1 MVRIRFG
8 LFASIVLAAVVLGMI
23 APGQARGQQSYG
35 IDFVTVGA
43 PGNAPINDPNAPVYS
58 RAQGRGS
65 VAYAYRIGRYETTS
79 AEWAGFLNA
88 YARQTSPNPFW
99 SWDGPIFSGIGGNE
113 FTGFYTIPS
122 TANLPVTGIT
132 WRMAAMYCNWL
143 TNGKGSNP
151 SALVTGAY
159 DTRTWGN
166 IAGGGFT
173 DAPTHLPGA
182 LFWIPTLDEALK
194 AAFYDPNHNG
204 PGQGGYWTWRNS
216 SDGPGI
222 SGPPGV
228 GTTSNAY
235 HDPSNNFAEW
245 SIPLGSYPQSTS
257 PWGLYDTSGGAREWC
272 EDVLNDFSSGLPT
285 YRVLQGSSAG
295 DSSTIGA
302 DYMHTGIGADTPS
315 TRMST
320 QGLRIAAAIPAPGAI
335 SMFSLPSACLLLRRR
350 R

>member
-1 MVRIRFG
+1 MVRNHSG
-8 LFASIVLAAVVLGMI
+8 PVASMALCAAVLNLV

-43 PGNAPINDPNAPVYS
+43 PGNAAINDPNAPGNS
-58 RAQGRGS
+58 RAQGRGG
-65 VAYAYRIGRYETTS
+65 VDYTYRIARYETTS
-79 AEWAGFLNA
+79 AEWAQFLNA
-88 YARQTSPNPFW
+88 YARQASPHPFW

-113 FTGFYTIPS
+113 FSGFYTIPS

-143 TNGKGSNP
+143 SGGKGSNP
-151 SALVTGAY
+151 ATLVTGAY
-159 DTRTWGN
+159 DTTTWGN

-194 AAFYDPNHNG
+194 AAFYDPNRNG

-235 HDPSNNFAEW
+235 HDPANNWAEW
-245 SIPLGSYPQSTS
+245 AIPLGSYPQSTS
-257 PWGLYDTSGGAREWC
+257 PWGLYDTSGGASEWC
-272 EDVLNDFSSGLPT
+272 EDVLNSFSTGVPT
-285 YRVLQGSSAG
+285 YRVLQGSAAG
-295 DSSTIGA
+295 DSSTVGA
-302 DYMHTGIGADTPS
+302 DYLHAGIGADTPS
-315 TRMST
+315 VRLST
-320 QGLRIAAAIPAPGAI
+320 QGLRIAAAIPAPGVIGAI
-335 SMFSLPSACLLLRRR
+335 SLPLGWVLLRRHR
-350 R
+350 